1 MRVGDSPS
9 TIDAAYTLR
18 EGIAAGP
25 WTLVGDGIIAG
36 DGVTNVTVQFEV
48 RWRKAGALTDA
59 DDLVITKAQNTF
71 QRDLNNK
78 FSAVPFKTTVP
89 GLAAPAQA
97 GDLLV
102 LRIVALRGDSGAVYI
117 LNGDGE
123 KTNGEIPR
131 LELPPASSP

>member
-1 MRVGDSPS
+1 M
-9 TIDAAYTLR
+9 
-18 EGIAAGP
+18 
-25 WTLVGDGIIAG
+25 
-36 DGVTNVTVQFEV
+36 
-48 RWRKAGALTDA
+48 
-59 DDLVITKAQNTF
+59 ITKAQNTF

-117 LNGDGE
+117 LNGDGQ
-123 KTNGEIPR
+123 KTIGR
-131 LELPPASSP
+131 SHV